1 VIYWARMAEKLRSTL
16 NELASQGRS
25 QKDAIEKY
33 RAQLAEVFKL
43 VNPEFME
50 MLKLFLFIVLQENTS
65 VVVARQLI
73 SDIAT
78 ALSTLD
84 EATSKEIAHYTL
96 DNLQSRAIS
105 FEEQVVT
112 IRQHLAN
119 VYEGEQDW
127 KSAAEALIGIPLET
141 GQKQYSNEMKLGI
154 YLKIAQL
161 NLENEDPVQAEIYI
175 NRASLLKKHE
185 NGDNDEL
192 SILYKVCYARVLDY
206 RRRFIDAGQR
216 YNELSY
222 NVNIHESERMNA
234 LRHSL
239 ICTILASAGRQRSRM
254 LATLFKDERC
264 QQLPAHEILEKM
276 YLDQIIRGPQLKEF
290 ADLLLPHQQ
299 ATTSDGSTIL
309 DRAVVE
315 HNIVAVS
322 KLYKNISFEQ
332 LGILL
337 NIPAVKAEK
346 IGSQMISSGTMNGFI
361 DQIDGFV
368 HFEDAEVLST
378 FDEQVQG
385 LCLQVN
391 DVIDQIQTAEPEWQ
405 VAADLKEQKNSVSM
419 DIN

>member
-1 VIYWARMAEKLRSTL
+1 MAEKLRTTL

-43 VNPEFME
+43 TSTEFME
-50 MLKLFLFIVLQENTS
+50 MLKLFLTIVLQENTS

-73 SDIAT
+73 SDIAA
-78 ALSTLD
+78 ALPTLD
-84 EATSKEIAHYTL
+84 DATSKEIAHYTL
-96 DNLQSRAIS
+96 NNLQSRAIS
-105 FEEQVVT
+105 FEEQVVA

-127 KSAAEALIGIPLET
+127 KAAADALIGIPLET

-161 NLENEDPVQAEIYI
+161 NLENEDSVQAEIYI
-175 NRASLLKKHE
+175 NRASLLKKPE
-185 NGDNDEL
+185 NDDSDEL

-206 RRRFIDAGQR
+206 RRKFIDAGQR

-222 NVNIHESERMNA
+222 NVNIHETERINA

-290 ADLLLPHQQ
+290 ADLLAPHQQ

-337 NIPAVKAEK
+337 NIPSVKAEK
-346 IGSQMISSGTMNGFI
+346 IASQMISSGTMNGFI

-368 HFEDAEVLST
+368 HFEDPEVLST

-391 DVIDQIQTAEPEWQ
+391 DVIEQIQAHQPDWE
-405 VAADLKEQKNSVSM
+405 VADLREQKSSVSM

>member
-1 VIYWARMAEKLRSTL
+1 MAERLRNTL

-43 VNPEFME
+43 TNPEFIE
-50 MLKLFLFIVLQENTS
+50 MLKLFLSIVLQENTS

-78 ALSTLD
+78 ALPTLD
-84 EATSKEIAHYTL
+84 DTTSKEIAHFTL
-96 DNLQSRAIS
+96 NNLQSRAIS
-105 FEEQVVT
+105 FEEQVVS
-112 IRQHLAN
+112 IRQHLAA
-119 VYEGEQDW
+119 VYEGEQEW
-127 KSAAEALIGIPLET
+127 RAAADALIGIPLET
-141 GQKQYSNEMKLGI
+141 GQKQYNNEMKLSI

-185 NGDNDEL
+185 NDTEEL

-206 RRRFIDAGQR
+206 RRKFIDAGQR

-222 NVNIHESERMNA
+222 NTHIHETERMSA

-290 ADLLLPHQQ
+290 SDLLAPHQK
-299 ATTSDGSTIL
+299 ATTADGSSIL

-337 NIPAVKAEK
+337 NIPSVKAEK
-346 IGSQMISSGTMNGFI
+346 IASQMISNGTMNGFI

-368 HFEDAEVLST
+368 HFEDQEVLAT

-385 LCLQVN
+385 ICLQVN
-391 DVIDQIQTAEPEWQ
+391 DVIEQIQAHVPEWQ
-405 VAADLKEQKNSVSM
+405 VANLSEQNSLLM
-419 DIN
+419 DTN

>member
-1 VIYWARMAEKLRSTL
+1 MAEKLRSAL

-33 RAQLAEVFKL
+33 RAQLEEVL
-43 VNPEFME
+43 SLQNPQLTE
-50 MLKLFLFIVLQENTS
+50 MLKLFLSIVLQESTS

-78 ALSTLD
+78 ALTTFD
-84 EATSKEIAHYTL
+84 PATSKEIAHYTL

-105 FEEQVVT
+105 FEEQVVA
-112 IRQHLAN
+112 IRQHLAS
-119 VYEGEQDW
+119 VYEAEQEW
-127 KSAAEALIGIPLET
+127 RAAADALVGIPLET
-141 GQKQYSNEMKLGI
+141 GQKQYSNEMKLAT

-185 NGDNDEL
+185 NDTEKL

-206 RRRFIDAGQR
+206 RRKFIDAGQR

-222 NVNIHESERMNA
+222 NVHIHETERMEA

-239 ICTILASAGRQRSRM
+239 VCTILASAGRQRSRM

-290 ADLLLPHQQ
+290 HDLLAPHQK
-299 ATTSDGSTIL
+299 ATMADGSSIL

-337 NIPAVKAEK
+337 NIPSVKAEK
-346 IGSQMISSGTMNGFI
+346 IASQMISNGTMNGFI

-368 HFEDAEVLST
+368 HFEDQEVLAT

-385 LCLQVN
+385 ICLQVN
-391 DVIDQIQTAEPEWQ
+391 DVIEQIQTHVPSWQ
-405 VAADLKEQKNSVSM
+405 AACQTEQNSLM
-419 DIN
+419 DTN

>member
-1 VIYWARMAEKLRSTL
+1 MAEKLRAALS
-16 NELASQGRS
+16 ELASQGRS

-43 VNPEFME
+43 ESPEFKD
-50 MLKLFLFIVLQENTS
+50 MLKLFLSIVLQENTS

-78 ALSTLD
+78 ALPTFD
-84 EATSKEIAHYTL
+84 EKTSKDIAHYTL

-105 FEEQVVT
+105 FEEQVVA
-112 IRQHLAN
+112 IRQHLAG

-127 KSAAEALIGIPLET
+127 KAAADALVGIPLET
-141 GQKQYSNEMKLGI
+141 GQKQYPNDMKLRI

-175 NRASLLKKHE
+175 NRASLLKKQE
-185 NGDNDEL
+185 SDNDEL

-206 RRRFIDAGQR
+206 RRKFIEAGQR

-222 NVNIHESERMNA
+222 NVAIHETERVNA

-290 ADLLLPHQQ
+290 SDLLLPHQK
-299 ATTSDGSTIL
+299 ATTSDGSSIL

-337 NIPAVKAEK
+337 NIPSVKAEK
-346 IGSQMISSGTMNGFI
+346 IASQMISSGTMNGFI

-368 HFEDAEVLST
+368 HFEDQEVLAT

-385 LCLQVN
+385 ICLQVN
-391 DVIDQIQTAEPEWQ
+391 DVIEQIQAHVPDWQ
-405 VAADLKEQKNSVSM
+405 GANLNEKSSVMM
-419 DIN
+419 DTN

>member
-1 VIYWARMAEKLRSTL
+1 MAEKLRSTL

-33 RAQLAEVFKL
+33 RAQLAEVFQL
-43 VNPEFME
+43 VNPKFME
-50 MLKLFLFIVLQENTS
+50 MLKLFLSIVLQENTS

-78 ALSTLD
+78 ALPTLD
-84 EATSKEIAHYTL
+84 DTTSKDISHHTL
-96 DNLQSRAIS
+96 NSLQSRAIS
-105 FEEQVVT
+105 FEEQVVA
-112 IRQHLAN
+112 IRQHLAT
-119 VYEGEQDW
+119 VYEKEGDW
-127 KSAAEALIGIPLET
+127 KSSADALIGIPLET
-141 GQKQYSNEMKLGI
+141 GQKQYSDEMKLGI

-185 NGDNDEL
+185 NNDEL

-206 RRRFIDAGQR
+206 RRKFIDAGQR

-222 NVNIHESERMNA
+222 NVHIHESERINA

-299 ATTSDGSTIL
+299 ATTSDGSSIL
-309 DRAVVE
+309 DRAIVE

-337 NIPAVKAEK
+337 NIPSVKAEK
-346 IGSQMISSGTMNGFI
+346 IASQMISSGTMNGFI

-368 HFEDAEVLST
+368 HFEDAEVLSL

-391 DVIDQIQTAEPEWQ
+391 DVIEQIQTHVPEWT
-405 VAADLKEQKNSVSM
+405 VADLQDQKSSISM
-419 DIN
+419 DTTN

>member
-1 VIYWARMAEKLRSTL
+1 MAERLRTAL

-33 RAQLAEVFKL
+33 RAQLEEVLNSK
-43 VNPEFME
+43 NPELTE
-50 MLKLFLFIVLQENTS
+50 MLKLFLSIVLQESTS

-73 SDIAT
+73 SDIAI
-78 ALSTLD
+78 ALTTFD
-84 EATSKEIAHYTL
+84 PATSKDIGHYTL

-105 FEEQVVT
+105 FEEQVVA
-112 IRQHLAN
+112 IRQHLAS
-119 VYEGEQDW
+119 VYEAEQDW
-127 KSAAEALIGIPLET
+127 HAAADTLVGIPLET
-141 GQKQYSNEMKLGI
+141 GQKQYSNEMKLAT

-185 NGDNDEL
+185 NDSDEL

-206 RRRFIDAGQR
+206 RRKFIDAGQR

-222 NVNIHESERMNA
+222 NTHIHEAERMEA

-290 ADLLLPHQQ
+290 SDLLAPHQK
-299 ATTSDGSTIL
+299 ATMPDGSSIL

-337 NIPAVKAEK
+337 NITAVKAEK
-346 IGSQMISSGTMNGFI
+346 ISSHMISNGTMNGFI

-368 HFEDAEVLST
+368 HFEDQEVLAT

-385 LCLQVN
+385 ICLQVN
-391 DVIDQIQTAEPEWQ
+391 DIIEQIQAHVPTWQ
-405 VAADLKEQKNSVSM
+405 PANQNEQNVLM
-419 DIN
+419 DTN

>member
-1 VIYWARMAEKLRSTL
+1 MADRLRNAL

-33 RAQLAEVFKL
+33 RAQLEEVLSLK
-43 VNPEFME
+43 NPELTE
-50 MLKLFLFIVLQENTS
+50 MLKLFLSIVLQESTS

-78 ALSTLD
+78 ALSTFD
-84 EATSKEIAHYTL
+84 PSTSKEIAHYTL

-105 FEEQVVT
+105 FEEQVVS
-112 IRQHLAN
+112 IRQHLAS
-119 VYEGEQDW
+119 VYEAEQEW
-127 KSAAEALIGIPLET
+127 RAAADALVGIPLET
-141 GQKQYSNEMKLGI
+141 GQKQYSNEMKLAT

-185 NGDNDEL
+185 SDTEKL

-206 RRRFIDAGQR
+206 RRKFIDAGQR

-222 NVNIHESERMNA
+222 NIHIHEAERMEA

-290 ADLLLPHQQ
+290 SDLLAPHQK
-299 ATTSDGSTIL
+299 ATMADGSSIL

-337 NIPAVKAEK
+337 NIPSVKAEK
-346 IGSQMISSGTMNGFI
+346 IASQMISNGTMNGFI

-368 HFEDAEVLST
+368 HFEDQEVLAT

-385 LCLQVN
+385 ICLQVN
-391 DVIDQIQTAEPEWQ
+391 DVIEQIQAHVPTWQ
-405 VAADLKEQKNSVSM
+405 PANQTEQNALM
-419 DIN
+419 DTN